1 MFQFLEEKKISAVL
15 LHTHT
20 HICEQK
26 AKELLPLCAL
36 HDFLSYNLFLSI
48 YFLHFRLWGCFKLKS
63 KKYLK
68 KDTKTQ
74 HTQQHTHT
82 LFNLLRYF
90 KNGKRMSIMPY
101 FFLKQTK
108 KS

>member
-15 LHTHT
+15 LHT

-82 LFNLLRYF
+82 HF
-90 KNGKRMSIMPY
+90 SIY
-101 FFLKQTK
+101 
-108 KS
+108 